1 MLIDFSFSNFKSF
14 RDEQAFSMQRVQRF
28 VDGEDAYAGISTVA
42 AIYGANASGK
52 SNLLQAFAYMRGMVV
67 TSYAHGNIDSR
78 LPRAPFKLNAAQ
90 AEKPTEFFAEFIAVD
105 GLRYQYWFS

>member
-42 AIYGANASGK
+42 AIREIQFASGFC
-52 SNLLQAFAYMRGMVV
+52 LHAG
-67 TSYAHGNIDSR
+67 HGRNE
-78 LPRAPFKLNAAQ
+78 LRARQ
-90 AEKPTEFFAEFIAVD
+90 H
-105 GLRYQYWFS
+105 R